1 MMPMNLLLNLPLQI
15 GPGMMLGLGLL
26 AVAILLW
33 VFWPVRGLWARLS
46 QGQLNRARV
55 LLEDAL
61 KYLFD
66 CEYRRQACGL
76 NSLAGNLNISLDK
89 ASRLVERLL
98 HMGLISMDGQDLSL
112 TDTGRSYALRV
123 IRVHRIWERYLAD
136 ETGVAQADWHHEAD
150 RMEHQVSMEA
160 TEKLAAQM
168 GNPVFDPHGDP
179 IPTAGGEL
187 PELKGKP
194 LSQLKEGDMGRIVHI
209 EDEPRSIYEQLV
221 VEGLYPGMPIYVTDV
236 AENRITFATDGDEC
250 TLTPLFAGHITV
262 EVATGAAR
270 EPARYELLSSLEVG
284 ESAEV
289 AGISPHCRG
298 QQRRRLMDLGIV
310 PGSRIAAEIRSA
322 SGDPVGYR
330 VMGTTIGIRKQQAD
344 LIFITRKN
352 NADYEHA

>member
-1 MMPMNLLLNLPLQI
+1 MNLPLSYLVFVPLS
-15 GPGMMLGLGLL
+15 GPGLMLGYGLL
-26 AVAILLW
+26 AVTGLIW
-33 VFWPVRGLWARLS
+33 VFWPGKGLWARLS
-46 QGQLNRARV
+46 RGRMNTQRV

-66 CEYRRQACGL
+66 CEYRQHPCEL

-98 HMGLISMDGQDLSL
+98 QMGLISMGEQGLSL

-150 RMEHQVSMEA
+150 RMEHQVSPEA
-160 TEKLAAQM
+160 TDRLAAQM

-179 IPTAGGEL
+179 IPSAEGEL
-187 PELKGKP
+187 PELRGKP
-194 LSQLKEGDMGRIVHI
+194 LSQLREGDLGRIVHI
-209 EDEPRSIYEQLV
+209 EDEPKSIYEQLV
-221 VEGLYPGMPIYVTDV
+221 VEGLYPGMPVYVTDV

-250 TLTPLFAGHITV
+250 TLTPLFASHITV
-262 EVATGAAR
+262 EVMPGKAPQRAKNA
-270 EPARYELLSSLEVG
+270 LLSSLEVG

-289 AGISPHCRG
+289 ASISPNCRG
-298 QQRRRLMDLGIV
+298 QQRRRLMDLGII
-310 PGSRIAAEIRSA
+310 PGSKITAEVRSA

-330 VMGTTIGIRKQQAD
+330 VLGTTIGIRKQEAD
-344 LIFITRKN
+344 LIFINRKS
-352 NADYEHA
+352 ATTHEHA